1 MMIFV
6 FIIFLISNGLLD
18 FQMLSG
24 FKLGLNT
31 KYQLNKYVFIWIF
44 YLLSVIC
51 VVFNDRVLFDLYKTL
66 ICRYK

>member
-1 MMIFV
+1 MIFV

-24 FKLGLNT
+24 FILGLNT
-31 KYQLNKYVFIWIF
+31 KYQLNKYVFVWIF

-51 VVFNDRVLFDLYKTL
+51 VVFNDRVLFYLYKTL
-66 ICRYK
+66 IFRYK